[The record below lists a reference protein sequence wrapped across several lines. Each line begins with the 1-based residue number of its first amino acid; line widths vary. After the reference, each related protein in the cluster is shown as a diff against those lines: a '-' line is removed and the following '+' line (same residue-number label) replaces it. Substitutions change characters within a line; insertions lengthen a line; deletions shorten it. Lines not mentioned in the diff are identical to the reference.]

1 MLTYQTIQNEAQYHA
16 AVARISELMDA
27 EKGTPEIEELRRL
40 GRATHEY
47 GEIHYSIGK
56 PDPAAVIEYTLDSER
71 TSLQDMIDIFGS
83 RTALVNVLNRREA
96 VDPETAATLHER
108 LGLKIELLT
117 APFDDPPGWFSV
129 LPGDMPWRKE
139 LKDAATAAGTQA

>member
-1 MLTYQTIQNEAQYHA
+1 MLTYQTIQNEAQYQA

-27 EKGTPEIEELRRL
+27 EEGTPEIEELRRL

-56 PDPAAVIEYTLDSER
+56 PDPAAVLKYTLDSER

-83 RTALVNVLNRREA
+83 RTALVNVLTRRAPVE
-96 VDPETAATLHER
+96 PETAATLHER
-108 LGLKIELLT
+108 LGLSMERLT
-117 APFDDPPGWFSV
+117 APFDSPPGWFSI

-139 LKDAATAAGTQA
+139 LKDAVTAGTQT